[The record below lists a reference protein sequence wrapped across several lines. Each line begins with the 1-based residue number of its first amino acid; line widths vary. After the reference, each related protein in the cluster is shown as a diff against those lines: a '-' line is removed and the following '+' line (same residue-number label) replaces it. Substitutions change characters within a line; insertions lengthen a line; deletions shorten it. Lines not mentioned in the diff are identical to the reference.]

1 MMVVMI
7 SLIALPLIGGI
18 FSLLTRG
25 LDFVSRIV
33 LGAFTVVVVS
43 SFSLILAPKESQ
55 NWLIIL
61 VWALFLIGT
70 ALGFLVLRNFSLPR
84 LLTVSQMISLLLIL
98 LTYALI
104 SPSGIRYHSSPDS
117 YGFAATTGYF
127 TENFSLSH
135 LKDKY
140 LSATGLEKAV
150 FIGQASPNLESVW
163 HIPDS
168 QLRFAS
174 DMVFQVGRIGW
185 PSFFSVLGNVPG
197 NLPTNFPWFLLLF
210 SAIGIWAVASLM
222 VKICLQSFYLVHM
235 KDIAN
240 IKKRV
245 IEIEHENLLKSK
257 ISWDSKNLLALFFIS
272 ASTFILGFT
281 TWSSTLVLEGALTQI
296 WSLVAILYQ
305 ISLLLEFKDHN
316 EVLLKRSY
324 IVYLI
329 SPMFLAV
336 SYPNAI
342 PLFVIIISPI
352 FLAIYAHNRF
362 VRKSSSI
369 PKNVFWTMFGFFI
382 SLPIAWYLI
391 RDSFSAI
398 TGNFLSGAGNQ
409 PYSLGFIQITNLFA
423 HPLNQIRI
431 EKTSSTSQ
439 GFGPLNQEI
448 LPALIQI
455 VIVVLVIVI
464 LFLRLRKNRLVKYLL
479 LVPMALGLQSLSTV
493 LPGKENYFPYI
504 YLRNLTNLLI
514 LGIPIVLGF
523 AAAVTVK
530 KKSAIVNKHKA
541 ILRSCFF
548 IFLAIAVFNS
558 VEFGKGWKANST
570 PLLNFSSNLS
580 EFDLGNSIVVSAYP
594 ENGPFGMTLVSKVNY
609 LTDNWQPEF
618 DPALFEGDTFKVYEY
633 LNTNS
638 EVPLN
643 LLGHIKINVKIKGP
657 ITKDQIISAPSF
669 IPIESK

>member
-1 MMVVMI
+1 VMVVMI

>member
-1 MMVVMI
+1 MLVILI

-18 FSLLTRG
+18 FSWLTRG

-33 LGAFTVVVVS
+33 LGAFTAVIIS
-43 SFSLILAPKESQ
+43 SFVLILAPKQSQ
-55 NWLIIL
+55 NWLVIL
-61 VWALFLIGT
+61 VWVLFLIGT
-70 ALGFLVLRNFSLPR
+70 SLGFLGLRNFSLPS

-135 LKDKY
+135 LKDEY
-140 LSATGLEKAV
+140 LTATGLDKAV

-168 QLRFAS
+168 QLRFAA

-185 PSFFSVLGNVPG
+185 PSLFSVLGNLPG
-197 NLPTNFPWFLLLF
+197 NLPAIFPWLLLLF
-210 SAIGIWAVASLM
+210 SAIGIWAIASLM
-222 VKICLQSFYLVHM
+222 VKICLQSFYLIHSKEVTR
-235 KDIAN
+235 N
-240 IKKRV
+240 KKRV
-245 IEIEHENLLKSK
+245 TEIENENLLNSRISSNSKS
-257 ISWDSKNLLALFFIS
+257 LLALFFVLG
-272 ASTFILGFT
+272 STFILGFT
-281 TWSSTLVLEGALTQI
+281 TWSATLVLEGALTQI
-296 WSLVAILYQ
+296 WSLVAILFQ
-305 ISLLLEFKDHN
+305 ISLLLDFKNHN
-316 EVLLKRSY
+316 EVLLKRNY

-329 SPMFLAV
+329 SPIFLAV

-342 PLFVIIISPI
+342 PLFVILIIPI
-352 FLAIYAHNRF
+352 FLAIYTHSKF
-362 VRKSSSI
+362 LYKSSSM
-369 PKNVFWTMFGFFI
+369 PMNVIWSIFGIFI

-431 EKTSSTSQ
+431 EKTSATSQ
-439 GFGPLNQEI
+439 GFGPLNQDI
-448 LPALIQI
+448 FLALIQI
-455 VIVVLVIVI
+455 AFVVLVIVI
-464 LFLRLRKNRLVKYLL
+464 LFLYLRKNQLARYLL

-493 LPGKENYFPYI
+493 IPGKDNYFPYI

-514 LGIPIVLGF
+514 IGIPIVVGI
-523 AAAVTVK
+523 AVAVALK
-530 KKSAIVNKHKA
+530 KRNVIVNKHKA
-541 ILRSCFF
+541 ILQSCFF
-548 IFLAIAVFNS
+548 VFLAIGVFS
-558 VEFGKGWKANST
+558 SAEFAKGWKANST
-570 PLLNFSSNLS
+570 PLLNFTSNLN

-594 ENGPFGMTLVSKVNY
+594 ENGPFGITLVSKVNY

-618 DPALFEGDTFKVYEY
+618 DPAFFEGDTFKVYEY
-633 LNTNS
+633 LNADR
-638 EVPLN
+638 EVPLK

>member
-1 MMVVMI
+1 
-7 SLIALPLIGGI
+7 
-18 FSLLTRG
+18 
-25 LDFVSRIV
+25 
-33 LGAFTVVVVS
+33 
-43 SFSLILAPKESQ
+43 
-55 NWLIIL
+55 
-61 VWALFLIGT
+61 
-70 ALGFLVLRNFSLPR
+70 
-84 LLTVSQMISLLLIL
+84 
-98 LTYALI
+98 
-104 SPSGIRYHSSPDS
+104 
-117 YGFAATTGYF
+117 
-127 TENFSLSH
+127 
-135 LKDKY
+135 
-140 LSATGLEKAV
+140 
-150 FIGQASPNLESVW
+150 
-163 HIPDS
+163 
-168 QLRFAS
+168 
-174 DMVFQVGRIGW
+174 
-185 PSFFSVLGNVPG
+185 
-197 NLPTNFPWFLLLF
+197 
-210 SAIGIWAVASLM
+210 M
-222 VKICLQSFYLVHM
+222 VKICLQSFYLVHL

-245 IEIEHENLLKSK
+245 IEIEHENLLNSK

-431 EKTSSTSQ
+431 EKSSSTSQ

-464 LFLRLRKNRLVKYLL
+464 LFLRLRKNRLAKYLL

>member
-222 VKICLQSFYLVHM
+222 VKICLQSFYLVHL

-245 IEIEHENLLKSK
+245 IEIEHENLLNSK

-431 EKTSSTSQ
+431 EKSSSTSQ

-464 LFLRLRKNRLVKYLL
+464 LFLRLRKNRLAKYLL

>member
-1 MMVVMI
+1 MVVMI

-222 VKICLQSFYLVHM
+222 VKICLQSFYLVHL

-245 IEIEHENLLKSK
+245 IEIEHENLLNSK

-431 EKTSSTSQ
+431 EKSSSTSQ

-464 LFLRLRKNRLVKYLL
+464 LFLRLRKNRLAKYLL

>member
-1 MMVVMI
+1 MVVMI